1 MWPLKN
7 SSPAD
12 WEVIVDNVFTDD
24 QLSLIDRFIN
34 QNSYKIKS
42 ASITGKV
49 LDTSYRR
56 TDLLWLDDLK
66 GLDTIYKTVDA
77 LIHSVNNGHY
87 HWNLDYL
94 EVMQLG
100 IYKAKDQGFYD
111 MHTDSRLSMGS
122 GKSRK
127 LSFSILFSDPGEFDG
142 GDLIMHHRVNGH
154 TVKLQKN
161 QAVFFPSFMPHSV
174 TPVTR
179 GVRKS
184 VVGWVV
190 GPDFV

>member
-1 MWPLKN
+1 MWPLKS

-12 WEVIVDNVFTDD
+12 WEVVVDDVFTDD
-24 QLSLIDRFIN
+24 QLSIIDRFVN
-34 QNSYKIKS
+34 QNSYKIKP
-42 ASITGKV
+42 AAITGKT
-49 LDTSYRR
+49 LDASYRR

-66 GLDTIYKTVDA
+66 GLESIYKTVDT
-77 LIHSVNNGHY
+77 LIHKVNNTHY

-100 IYKAKDQGFYD
+100 IYKAKNQGFYD
-111 MHTDSRLSMGS
+111 MHTDSILSTGT

-127 LSFSILFSDPGEFDG
+127 LSFSILFSDPAEFEG
-142 GDLIMHHRVNGH
+142 GDLVMHHRVGGH

-161 QAVFFPSFMPHSV
+161 QAVFFPSFIPHSV
-174 TPVTR
+174 TPVTN
-179 GVRKS
+179 GIRKS
-184 VVGWVV
+184 IVGWVV